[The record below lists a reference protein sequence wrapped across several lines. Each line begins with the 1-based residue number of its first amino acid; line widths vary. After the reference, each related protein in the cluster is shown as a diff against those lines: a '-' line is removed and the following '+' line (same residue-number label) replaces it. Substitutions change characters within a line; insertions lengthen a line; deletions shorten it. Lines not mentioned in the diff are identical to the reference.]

1 MFNSYMVAED
11 DACNRSKQSDDSEA
25 DKHDQAK
32 EIDLASQQMRKNSND
47 MQSEDR
53 SAFSSIGEG
62 KINDAQKKNEM
73 MAFDY
78 ENLSS
83 PAEDDEEEKK
93 EITEGRI
100 FNDHAKSQR
109 IQNYG

>member
-1 MFNSYMVAED
+1 
-11 DACNRSKQSDDSEA
+11 
-25 DKHDQAK
+25 
-32 EIDLASQQMRKNSND
+32 MRKNSND

-53 SAFSSIGEG
+53 SAFSSIGGG
-62 KINDAQKKNEM
+62 KISDAQKKNDM

-83 PAEDDEEEKK
+83 PGEDNEEEKK

-100 FNDHAKSQR
+100 YNDNQKTKR
-109 IQNYG
+109 ISDYGKIVV